1 MRDAAEVRPER
12 SEHTP
17 VLYCL
22 LVEVNLHVCVMVV
35 VAGTQTPVLRSR
47 SPHSEDSHRDATI
60 RNAERK
66 ANRRCDRLVA
76 EKLALPTGT
85 QKIYFYLS
93 HKANDIFCGSFQGH
107 FVRLLGDVGDRE
119 TENEVLLLEHDVPH
133 SKFSSAV
140 LECLPKLPWLITQEV
155 NGYWL
160 KCQCVS
166 NRSKI
171 L

>member
-85 QKIYFYLS
+85 QEILFLPFTQQAKGMTSFVALFRVTSCACWETWVIVRRRTKSCCWSTTFLTRSSPVQCSNAFPSCPGSS
-93 HKANDIFCGSFQGH
+93 H
-107 FVRLLGDVGDRE
+107 RR
-119 TENEVLLLEHDVPH
+119 
-133 SKFSSAV
+133 
-140 LECLPKLPWLITQEV
+140 
-155 NGYWL
+155 
-160 KCQCVS
+160 
-166 NRSKI
+166 
-171 L
+171 